1 MMRVNGKSLT
11 TGPERLLDLLAELG
25 FGAKGAEGQMSNQGV
40 QQETRGIAVAINGT
54 VVPRSQWAATRL
66 SDGDDVE
73 IVKIMQGG

>member
-11 TGPERLLDLLAELG
+11 TGPERLLDLLAEQG
-25 FGAKGAEGQMSNQGV
+25 F

-54 VVPRSQWAATRL
+54 VVPRSQWATTRL

>member
-1 MMRVNGKSLT
+1 MMRVNGKPMTAGL
-11 TGPERLLDLLAELG
+11 ERLVELLAEQG
-25 FGAKGAEGQMSNQGV
+25 F

-54 VVPRSQWAATRL
+54 VVPRSQWADTRL